1 MPKTDEQFLKDRL
14 AMFETEGWKDLIA
27 DMKITEK
34 NVVDIRSL
42 ESEKDLFHAKG
53 QLQILRQLNSLEDA
67 TKLAVEQ
74 SSLQDST
81 KYNFTTLRG
90 GDQK

>member
-1 MPKTDEQFLKDRL
+1 MSKTDEQFLKDRL
-14 AMFETEGWKDLIA
+14 DMFETEGWKDLVA
-27 DMKITEK
+27 DMQITEE

-42 ESEKDLFHAKG
+42 ESEKDLWHAKG

-74 SSLQDST
+74 SSL
-81 KYNFTTLRG
+81 
-90 GDQK
+90 